1 MSGRVVAVMRRWL
14 SRHMKPIDQLTPR
27 ERQIA
32 QMLGE
37 GKAPKVI
44 AAELGIACVT
54 VRQMI
59 YRVMEKTGAKT
70 AVHLA
75 LMVAREGLPD

>member
-1 MSGRVVAVMRRWL
+1 
-14 SRHMKPIDQLTPR
+14 MKPIDQLTPR

-32 QMLGE
+32 RMLGQ

-44 AAELGIACVT
+44 AAELGIAPVT

-59 YRVMEKTGAKT
+59 YRVMEKTDTKT
-70 AVHLA
+70 VVHLA
-75 LMVAREGLPD
+75 VVMAQADGEEG